1 MPKTSSTSSSS
12 APTETKAPAHV
23 PVFNHTG
30 HMIEVV
36 LMNRPAGK
44 PGQGAGFRMIKFLPG
59 NNDIASEDL
68 KGCQAHPLWHIHA
81 TRQEHRHLGGKRYKA
96 VELEVGLYDKDFE
109 TDSRELEERMRLAHE
124 ANRK

>member
-1 MPKTSSTSSSS
+1 MPKTSNTSSSS

-30 HMIEVV
+30 HMI
-36 LMNRPAGK
+36 
-44 PGQGAGFRMIKFLPG
+44 
-59 NNDIASEDL
+59 
-68 KGCQAHPLWHIHA
+68 
-81 TRQEHRHLGGKRYKA
+81 
-96 VELEVGLYDKDFE
+96 EVGLYDKDFE